1 MELYRL
7 RSDIPRA
14 LILTAAYAGWAGSL
28 SPDVVAERLHDVE
41 RDLARSPEVLAR
53 SFLPSLVT
61 ERASSAMREDLVRVM
76 AEFHP
81 GGTRTMLHAMA
92 EADLR
97 TVLPTIAVPTLL
109 LHGAEDARSPL
120 TVVEE
125 MRAAIPSSS
134 LVVLPEVGHQSN
146 VETPERFNDAV
157 RAFLVGLP

>member
-1 MELYRL
+1 
-7 RSDIPRA
+7 
-14 LILTAAYAGWAGSL
+14 
-28 SPDVVAERLHDVE
+28 
-41 RDLARSPEVLAR
+41 
-53 SFLPSLVT
+53 
-61 ERASSAMREDLVRVM
+61 
-76 AEFHP
+76 
-81 GGTRTMLHAMA
+81 MLHAMA

-120 TVVEE
+120 TVAEE